1 MSDLYDPIGKG
12 YAAYRR
18 PDPRIA
24 VAIMKALGDARSI
37 MNIGAGTGSYEP
49 QIAMS

>member
-1 MSDLYDPIGKG
+1 MPAQLYDHIGRT

-24 VAIMKALGDARSI
+24 AAVDVAQAVPARC
-37 MNIGAGTGSYEP
+37 
-49 QIAMS
+49 